1 MKVMSDFM
9 NRRYIIIFFSI
20 LWSLTSFSQGF
31 KVKEFKQNM
40 NDGSAFHAPMDADG
54 RPCGLIKVR
63 TDNAEMKFNGK
74 IVGEVDNKTNEYW
87 VYMPQGSRLLKIIH
101 PNFMPMI
108 VDFNAYGIGEVS
120 SKSTYILTL
129 VEEKFKKEKCGLVIT
144 VRPETATLYIDD
156 VFIENI
162 SGNGLYQL
170 YLPKGDHICRI
181 EQKGYRPNVQVVT
194 IGKETQN
201 LNVELES
208 LMAELEVKCKTGTA
222 EIYIDG
228 ELKGNGFWKGSI
240 FAGEHRVEAK
250 QQNFES
256 SRLTIFIAEKEN
268 RTFVI
273 PELKRSMGK
282 IQIRTIPSGINVIVD
297 GKEVGISPCTIDV
310 ESGKHYVSC
319 NSYGIEQIRSELDVN
334 SGKTEMVTLKVQY
347 SDGWLKDSY
356 QKAYEGSLKD
366 ILVLTIEAGRHKNCE
381 EALFWINKHPQKD
394 YLIQHWASYWHN
406 KTDEESIYGYWQF
419 SWIEMYSLAGNPEK
433 ALELYPIAK
442 SEEKSSGGL
451 FMGEL
456 YMKYIGD
463 AFIKKKEY
471 DKAIQCFEKA
481 EKDGYEGLGDCYNA
495 KGNKQLAASY
505 YRKCLN
511 LDYYNGKN
519 RVEKKLKDIGY

>member
-1 MKVMSDFM
+1 MMLKSRFLLLVLAVVSLE
-9 NRRYIIIFFSI
+9 NIFA
-20 LWSLTSFSQGF
+20 QGF
-31 KVKEFKQNM
+31 KVRDFKQNI
-40 NDGSAFHAPMDADG
+40 NDGSAFHASLDAEG
-54 RPCGLIKVR
+54 HPCGLIKVR
-63 TDNAEMKFNGK
+63 TDNAELKFKGN

-87 VYMPQGSRLLKIIH
+87 VFMPQGSKLLNILH
-101 PNFMPMI
+101 PNFMPMV
-108 VDFNAYGIGEVS
+108 VDFGAFGIGEVA
-120 SKSTYILTL
+120 SKATYILTL
-129 VEEKFKKEKCGLVIT
+129 SEQKYNKEKTGVVAT
-144 VRPETATLYIDD
+144 VKPETAALYIDD
-156 VFIENI
+156 VFIENL

-181 EQKGYRPNVQVVT
+181 EQKGYRPNVQAVT
-194 IGKETQN
+194 TGKGTQN

-240 FAGEHRVEAK
+240 FAGEHKIEAR

-256 SRLTIFIAEKEN
+256 SSKTISIAEKEN

-282 IQIRTIPSGINVIVD
+282 IKIETNPSGINVIVD

-319 NSYGIEQIRSELDVN
+319 KSYGIEPTRYELEVN
-334 SGKTEMVTLKVQY
+334 SGKTETVSLRIQY
-347 SDGWLKDSY
+347 IDGWLKEYY
-356 QKAYEGSLKD
+356 QRAYNGNLND
-366 ILVLTIEAGRHKNCE
+366 ILSLTIEAGRKKDYK
-381 EALFWINKHPQKD
+381 EAFFWINKHPQKD
-394 YLIQHWASYWHN
+394 YLIQHWTSYWKN
-406 KTDEESIYGYWQF
+406 KPEEEQLFGYWQF
-419 SWIEMYSLAGNPEK
+419 SWIELYSFAGNPDK
-433 ALELYPIAK
+433 ALELYPMAK
-442 SEEKSSGGL
+442 SEEESNGGL
-451 FMGEL
+451 FMDEL
-456 YMKYIGD
+456 YMKYIGE
-463 AFIKKKEY
+463 AFLKKKEY

-481 EKDGYEGLGDCYNA
+481 EEDGFEGLGDCYKA

-511 LDYYNGKN
+511 LDYYDGKN